1 MMVYIITAIAPV
13 VVVPSAKLINT
24 VYIMLHQ
31 LKEVGV
37 AREMIDAEEV
47 MWGPKL
53 TWEL

>member
-13 VVVPSAKLINT
+13 VVIPSAKLIST
-24 VYIMLHQ
+24 VYAMLQQ

-37 AREMIDAEEV
+37 SREMIEAEEV

-53 TWEL
+53 T